1 VQQIAKHFAVRLNK
15 ILDDLGM
22 PIPPRDRAL
31 TLSKML
37 DIPKHQ
43 AWGLIDGHIVPDQ
56 DLLERI
62 AIELDVDPQMLMDDK
77 KK

>member
-1 VQQIAKHFAVRLNK
+1 MQQIAKHFAARLNK

-22 PIPPRDRAL
+22 PVPPRERAL
-31 TLSKML
+31 SLSKML

-43 AWGLIDGHIVPDQ
+43 AWGLIDGHIIPDAE
-56 DLLERI
+56 LVERL
-62 AIELDVDPQMLMDDK
+62 ATELDVDAESLVEEK

>member
-1 VQQIAKHFAVRLNK
+1 MQQIAKQFAARLNK

-22 PIPPRDRAL
+22 PVPPRERAL
-31 TLSKML
+31 SLSKML

-43 AWGLIDGHIVPDQ
+43 AWGLIDGHITPDA
-56 DLLERI
+56 DLLERL
-62 AIELDVDPQMLMDDK
+62 ASELDVDAHTLMDEK